1 MVKSV
6 AIIFACLAL
15 GELIVSLTG
24 VMFPGSIVGMLLLTF
39 FLQVGLVK
47 LSWVKGVADVL
58 IKNIALFFVP
68 PGVALMIYFDLIKAE
83 LLPITAATILSII
96 IVMLF
101 TGWIHQMSRKLQRK
115 ISKKKRVRQ

>member
-6 AIIFACLAL
+6 AIIFAFLAL

-68 PGVALMIYFDLIKAE
+68 PGVALMIYIDLIKAE